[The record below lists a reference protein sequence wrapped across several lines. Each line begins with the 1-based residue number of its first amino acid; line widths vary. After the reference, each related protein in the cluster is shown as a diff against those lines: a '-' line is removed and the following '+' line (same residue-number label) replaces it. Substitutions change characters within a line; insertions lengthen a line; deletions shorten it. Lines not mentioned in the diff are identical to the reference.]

1 MSESDTDPQLNST
14 WDQPTSYE
22 RWYASSLG
30 RCYGAS
36 MEAVLSPW
44 LIAAQGSRVLDVGCG
59 PGLAAER
66 LFTRD
71 AEVWGVDCS
80 LEMAYRAR
88 ARSESTGVPRFIV
101 VGSVVSLPFQDG
113 TFDLVSCVNCLEF
126 VEDRHRA
133 FREIARVL
141 APASRAVLAVLNRR
155 SLWEITRRLRR
166 PVSRTSY
173 YDGRFFGEQELR
185 DRCAAA
191 GLDVD
196 DCRSAVHFP
205 PIPPG
210 PLARLYVG
218 WDRWACKRRHRR
230 GGVLLCHAT
239 KPAKTSAR
247 SENR

>member
-1 MSESDTDPQLNST
+1 MSEPDTGPQMKST
-14 WDQPTSYE
+14 WDQPTAYE

-36 MEAVLSPW
+36 METVLSPW
-44 LIAAQGSRVLDVGCG
+44 LGSSKATRVLDVGCG

-71 AEVWGVDCS
+71 AEVWGLDCS

-88 ARSESTGVPRFIV
+88 ARSEKTGVPRFIV
-101 VGSVVSLPFQDG
+101 VGSVASLPFQDD

-141 APASRAVLAVLNRR
+141 VPAGRAVLAVLNRR

-173 YDGRFFGEQELR
+173 YDGRFFGERELR
-185 DRCAAA
+185 DHCAAA
-191 GLDVD
+191 GLDVA

-218 WDRWACKRRHRR
+218 WDRWACARRHRF

>member
-1 MSESDTDPQLNST
+1 
-14 WDQPTSYE
+14 
-22 RWYASSLG
+22 WYASSLG

-36 MEAVLSPW
+36 MEAVLSAW
-44 LIAAQGSRVLDVGCG
+44 LSSSKAKRVLDVGCG

-71 AEVWGVDCS
+71 AEVWGLDCS

-88 ARSESTGVPRFIV
+88 ARSEKTGVPRFIV
-101 VGSVVSLPFQDG
+101 VGSVVSLPFPDG

-141 APASRAVLAVLNRR
+141 APAGRAVLAVLNRR

-166 PVSRTSY
+166 PLSRTSY
-173 YDGRFFGEQELR
+173 YDGRFFSEQELR
-185 DRCAAA
+185 DRCTAA
-191 GLDVD
+191 GLDVA

-210 PLARLYVG
+210 PLARLYLG
-218 WDRWACKRRHRR
+218 WDRWACKRRHCF

-239 KPAKTSAR
+239 KPAKTAPR
-247 SENR
+247 SESR

>member
-1 MSESDTDPQLNST
+1 MPEPDTGPESKSM
-14 WDQPTSYE
+14 WDQPTAYE

-44 LIAAQGSRVLDVGCG
+44 LGDAQATRVLDVGCG

-66 LFTRD
+66 LFMRD
-71 AEVWGVDCS
+71 AEVWGLDCS

-88 ARSESTGVPRFIV
+88 ARSETTGVPRFIV
-101 VGSVVSLPFQDG
+101 VGSVVALPFQDS

-126 VEDRHRA
+126 VRDRERA
-133 FREIARVL
+133 FGEIARVL
-141 APASRAVLAVLNRR
+141 APAGRAVLAVLNRR

-185 DRCAAA
+185 DHCTAA
-191 GLDVD
+191 GLIVA

-210 PLARLYVG
+210 PLARFYLG
-218 WDRWACKRRHRR
+218 WDRWARARRHRN

-239 KPAKTSAR
+239 KPAKSSAQ

>member
-1 MSESDTDPQLNST
+1 MSEPDTGPQSKSM
-14 WDQPTSYE
+14 WDQPTAYE

-44 LIAAQGSRVLDVGCG
+44 LSAAQASRVLDVGCG

-71 AEVWGVDCS
+71 AEVWGLDCS

-88 ARSESTGVPRFIV
+88 VRSEKTGVPRFIV
-101 VGSVVSLPFQDG
+101 VGSVADLPFQDG
-113 TFDLVSCVNCLEF
+113 TFDIVSCVNCLEF

-133 FREIARVL
+133 FGEIARVL
-141 APASRAVLAVLNRR
+141 APAGRAVLAVLNRR

-173 YDGRFFGEQELR
+173 YNGRFFGESELR
-185 DRCAAA
+185 DCCAAA
-191 GLDVD
+191 GLEVD

-210 PLARLYVG
+210 PLARLYAG
-218 WDRWACKRRHRR
+218 WDRWARERRHGF

-239 KPAKTSAR
+239 KPAKTPAR

>member
-1 MSESDTDPQLNST
+1 MSEPGIGPQQKST
-14 WDQPTSYE
+14 WDQPTAYE

-44 LIAAQGSRVLDVGCG
+44 LSSSKAKRVLDVGCG

-66 LFTRD
+66 LFTPD
-71 AEVWGVDCS
+71 AEVWGLDCS

-88 ARSESTGVPRFIV
+88 ARSEKTGVPRFIV
-101 VGSVVSLPFQDG
+101 VGSVASLPFQDG

-141 APASRAVLAVLNRR
+141 APTGRAVLAVLNRR

-185 DRCAAA
+185 DHCAAA

-210 PLARLYVG
+210 PLGRLYVG
-218 WDRWACKRRHRR
+218 WDRWACARRHRF
-230 GGVLLCHAT
+230 GGVLLCHLT